1 MEQPQPTADDMRR
14 NLAAQLDWQWAARN
28 DAAVAQALHA
38 GAPIDD
44 VRTVD
49 EALLVEGFLGFLRQT
64 GLLARWQTFTLDA
77 VRRLFLPAL
86 TCVLL
91 YGLRVLCGIPSSN
104 ALSSLLFSNAAL
116 MLLLGFT
123 GAQVT
128 TGLTRRGASLRT
140 AASEY
145 ALLDPQT
152 LAHTIC
158 KASAAALQTLF
169 NGSIHCLAAFGV
181 FMAEA
186 MVAVD
191 GTCIVT
197 TPTFVGCGCL
207 QVETSRRD
215 RKGADVVVVK
225 LLCGWRLIALLDLLT
240 LIPLA
245 IRIVQIQEH
254 EAPYLVDLVK
264 QAQANLAPHSR
275 IVRLVVD
282 RAYVDGAALHELD
295 ALGITFVVIA
305 KAGMVAREVA
315 LAEQADS
322 PLYERREVRRHGQGR
337 DAWTEPL
344 VSQVR
349 VVRGLRHWAAYRP
362 PVVPGQRL
370 TWEQRPALN
379 AVVVT
384 LWRNQA
390 PDPLAGPRVYLTN
403 GAVDDPWLTVD
414 GYDDRS
420 WIENGL
426 FRNSK
431 QFWTLTRWFPQRTA
445 AGVYCHLTFVVLLQA
460 VAIAY
465 RLWSKAQAGG
475 QPTPPPSLIEAVE
488 QRVLDAAT
496 GAVLTPATA
505 LPPHP
510 THLAS
515 PVALPPAAATAA
527 HPTALAAAGQ
537 LPLAAATAAP
547 PTERADAGQLPL
559 AAATAAPPTERA
571 DAGQLPPAA
580 ATAAPPT
587 ERADAGQLLPAAATA
602 AHVLVHSLLDGQGT
616 LRWRRQLVRD
626 SRDQVLVLIGRQYG
640 IFDLHEVLVL
650 VGAPLRYLPP
660 HLGSAADILRRY
672 GCAADP

>member
-1 MEQPQPTADDMRR
+1 MRR
-14 NLAAQLDWQWAARN
+14 NLAAQLDWQFAERN

-44 VRTVD
+44 VRTLD
-49 EALLVEGFLGFLRQT
+49 EAVMVEGFLAFLRQS
-64 GLLARWQTFTLDA
+64 GILAHWQTFTLDA

-86 TCVLL
+86 TGVLL
-91 YGLRVLCGIPSSN
+91 YGLRVLCGIPSSH
-104 ALSSLLFSNAAL
+104 ALSSRLFSNAAL

-123 GAQVT
+123 GEQVT
-128 TGLTRRGASLRT
+128 NGLTHRGASLRT

-152 LAHTIC
+152 LANTVC
-158 KASAAALQTLF
+158 KASAAALMTLF
-169 NGSIHCLAAFGV
+169 NGRIHGLAAFEV
-181 FMAEA
+181 FMAET

-197 TPTFVGCGCL
+197 TPAFGGCGCL
-207 QVETSRRD
+207 QTEAQRRD
-215 RKGADVVVVK
+215 RTGADVVVVK

-240 LIPLA
+240 LRYTQGRLLIPLA

-264 QAQANLAPHSR
+264 QAQTNLAPHSR

-282 RAYVDGAALHELD
+282 RAYVDGAALHELNT
-295 ALGITFVVIA
+295 LGITLVVIA

-322 PLYERREVRRHGQGR
+322 PLYERREARRHGQGR
-337 DAWTEPL
+337 DAWTETL

-349 VVRGLRHWAAYRP
+349 VVRGLRPWAAYRP

-384 LWRNQA
+384 LWRHQA
-390 PDPLAGPRVYLTN
+390 PDPLAGPRVYLSN

-414 GYDDRS
+414 GYADRR

-431 QFWTLTRWFPQRTA
+431 PFWTLTRWFPQRTA
-445 AGVYCHLTFVVLLQA
+445 AGVYCHLTFVVLLPA
-460 VAIAY
+460 VATAY
-465 RLWSKAQAGG
+465 RLWGKAQAGV
-475 QPTPPPSLIEAVE
+475 QPTPPPSLIAAVE
-488 QRVLDAAT
+488 QRVLDATT

-510 THLAS
+510 PHLAS
-515 PVALPPAAATAA
+515 PV
-527 HPTALAAAGQ
+527 
-537 LPLAAATAAP
+537 
-547 PTERADAGQLPL
+547 
-559 AAATAAPPTERA
+559 
-571 DAGQLPPAA
+571 QLPPAP
-580 ATAAPPT
+580 AAPPPV
-587 ERADAGQLLPAAATA
+587 LL
-602 AHVLVHSLLDGQGT
+602 HSLWGGQGA
-616 LRWRRQLVRD
+616 LRWRRQLIRD
-626 SRDQVLVLIGRQYG
+626 NRDQVLVLVGRQYG
-640 IFDLHEVLVL
+640 IFDIHEVLVL
-650 VGAPLRYLPP
+650 VGVPLRYLPP

>member
-1 MEQPQPTADDMRR
+1 MTQPPQAADAMRR
-14 NLAAQLDWQWAARN
+14 NLAEHLDWQFAERN

-44 VRTVD
+44 VRTLD
-49 EALLVEGFLGFLRQT
+49 EAVLVEGFLAFLRHS
-64 GLLARWQTFTLDA
+64 GVLAHWQTFTLDA

-123 GAQVT
+123 GEQVAQ
-128 TGLTRRGASLRT
+128 GLTRRGASLRT

-158 KASAAALQTLF
+158 KASAAALMTLF

-186 MVAVD
+186 MAAVD
-191 GTCIVT
+191 GTRIVT
-197 TPTFVGCGCL
+197 PPTFGGCGCL
-207 QVETSRRD
+207 KVEERRRD
-215 RKGADVVVVK
+215 RQGADVVVVK
-225 LLCGWRLIALLDLLT
+225 LLFGWRLIALLDLLT

-254 EAPYLVDLVK
+254 EAPYLVELVK
-264 QAQANLAPHSR
+264 QAQANLAPYSR
-275 IVRLVVD
+275 IVRLVID
-282 RAYVDGAALHELD
+282 RAYVDGAALHELHT
-295 ALGITFVVIA
+295 LGITFVVIA

-337 DAWTEPL
+337 DAWTETL

-379 AVVVT
+379 AVVVS

-390 PDPLAGPRVYLTN
+390 PDPADGPRVYLTN

-445 AGVYCHLTFVVLLQA
+445 AGVRSHLTFVVLLQA
-460 VAIAY
+460 VATAY
-465 RLWSKAQAGG
+465 RLWCKAQAGG
-475 QPTPPPSLIEAVE
+475 QPTPPPSLIAAVE

-496 GAVLTPATA
+496 GAVLSPATA
-505 LPPHP
+505 RPPRP

-515 PVALPPAAATAA
+515 PVALPSAAATAA
-527 HPTALAAAGQ
+527 HPTTLAAAG
-537 LPLAAATAAP
+537 P
-547 PTERADAGQLPL
+547 LPL